1 MHHSKVLGRSQWQPN
16 LLFRYHTKCSMIV
29 EHTIYEKQFIWIFHS
44 NIWNDGRRLALF
56 ENILLY
62 IPFRHI
68 LLQQQLLRCISNRM
82 ISQFQQ
88 SPGLDSCLVVQLD
101 WNTQNVTYLIAR
113 YLSMHSWFAES
124 ETKNP
129 SHINTFNYWLH
140 ISFYL
145 HIHQSNWNVCVDFDL
160 IRPSNRIC
168 IGTTIQNQ
176 QIRHTNRKKNKQKTT
191 A

>member
-1 MHHSKVLGRSQWQPN
+1 MPDAMMHHSKVLGRSQWQTN

-68 LLQQQLLRCISNRM
+68 LLQRQLLRCTSNRM

-101 WNTQNVTYLIAR
+101 WNTQNVTYPIVRCL
-113 YLSMHSWFAES
+113 YLHSWFAES

-129 SHINTFNYWLH
+129 SHKNTFNYWLY
-140 ISFYL
+140 ISCSRSRSF
-145 HIHQSNWNVCVDFDL
+145 SL
-160 IRPSNRIC
+160 ISSHLIPSHSSI
-168 IGTTIQNQ
+168 
-176 QIRHTNRKKNKQKTT
+176 
-191 A
+191 